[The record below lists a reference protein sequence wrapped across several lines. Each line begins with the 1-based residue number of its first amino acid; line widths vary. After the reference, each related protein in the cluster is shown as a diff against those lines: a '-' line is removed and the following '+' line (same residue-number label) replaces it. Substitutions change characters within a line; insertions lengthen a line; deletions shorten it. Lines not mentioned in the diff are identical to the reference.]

1 MDEEFFTAG
10 GFAGET
16 IINLKGIIME
26 GNEKRFIEVIPV
38 AYNVVL
44 EDDTYKGQIK
54 VGLRFTPSNVCIFN

>member
-1 MDEEFFTAG
+1 
-10 GFAGET
+10 
-16 IINLKGIIME
+16 ME

-54 VGLRFTPSNVCIFN
+54 VGLRFTPSNVRIFKT